1 MAGMSDIKQ
10 SYDYVIVGGG
20 VAAASAVKGIRTED
34 GSGTIAV
41 LGSEPDKPVYRP
53 ALSKDLWLKDDATL
67 EGNSLAGD
75 LDDDDHVDL
84 VLDTTVTA
92 IDPDA
97 HVVRL
102 ADGSSVGYGKVLLAT
117 GAEPRTLAVDPG
129 PRVIYYRTSA
139 DYERLRAIV
148 DADSHVVVVGG
159 GYIGSEMASALVQND
174 VAVTLVLDLEDVQ
187 EQMFPRALAASLTK
201 AFADR
206 GVTIVHGSV
215 DSGGE
220 TGEGVSIRLKDGTE
234 ITADVAVIGV
244 GVLPRTGLAEAAG
257 LDVDNGITVDEHL
270 RTSAT
275 DVYAAGDVASYP
287 DALLGRRRVEHV
299 DHAEKSGELAGR
311 VMAGADATY
320 DYTPFFWSDIL
331 DAGYEAIGETSSRL
345 DMVEDWKD
353 GQIGTGVVYYLKSDQ
368 VRGVLLWNVWDSV
381 DQARELIA
389 ETAKQPV
396 DPESLRGRIAFG

>member
-1 MAGMSDIKQ
+1 M
-10 SYDYVIVGGG
+10 
-20 VAAASAVKGIRTED
+20 
-34 GSGTIAV
+34 
-41 LGSEPDKPVYRP
+41 
-53 ALSKDLWLKDDATL
+53 
-67 EGNSLAGD
+67 
-75 LDDDDHVDL
+75 
-84 VLDTTVTA
+84 
-92 IDPDA
+92 
-97 HVVRL
+97 
-102 ADGSSVGYGKVLLAT
+102 
-117 GAEPRTLAVDPG
+117 
-129 PRVIYYRTSA
+129 
-139 DYERLRAIV
+139 
-148 DADSHVVVVGG
+148 VVVGG

-174 VAVTLVLDLEDVQ
+174 VAVTLVLNLEDVQ

-299 DHAEKSGELAGR
+299 DHAEKSGERAGR

-381 DQARELIA
+381 DQARALIA